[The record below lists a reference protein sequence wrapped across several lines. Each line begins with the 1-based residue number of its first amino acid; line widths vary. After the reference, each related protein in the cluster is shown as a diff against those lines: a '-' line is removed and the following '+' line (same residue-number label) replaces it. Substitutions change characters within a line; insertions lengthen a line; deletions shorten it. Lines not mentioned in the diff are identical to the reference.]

1 MTQPMDQIYQPNK
14 FKLKE
19 IKKQNIQHQIN
30 SKINTKVKQ
39 DQNQM
44 SNYKTKH

>member
-14 FKLKE
+14 FKLKY
-19 IKKQNIQHQIN
+19 QDIQYQIN
-30 SKINTKVKQ
+30 FKINIKVKQ